1 MNDNKPMKILFQI
14 SESEKIPLSFIAVK
28 NMANMEGIDNVIGL
42 YSETGIYGVLK
53 NEEENIKQL
62 LSNPKIQ
69 VYACGVA
76 MKSNN
81 LTEKDL
87 ASGVKIAPI
96 SFYEIAKWQRDGY
109 IYLRL

>member
-1 MNDNKPMKILFQI
+1 MKILFQV
-14 SESEKIPLSFIAVK
+14 SESEKIPLSFIAVA
-28 NMANMEGIDNVIGL
+28 NMASQKDVENVIAV
-42 YSETGIYGVLK
+42 YSETGIFGVLK
-53 NEEENIKQL
+53 NEEKNVSEI

-76 MKSNN
+76 MKANN

-87 ASGVKIAPI
+87 ASGVRVAPI
-96 SFYEIAKWQRDGY
+96 SFYEIAKWQKEGY